1 LLSHLIG
8 DTLNI
13 LFETLYNYAVKQ
25 YVRDLHETKC
35 RVFLFMGH
43 TIHCNVTWLHYVVG
57 LIERAWWRW
66 CRWWSRVD
74 GCTWTA
80 VRRTARPVSLLSPS
94 TVVTRDSRSSKS
106 GRRTFQST
114 SFSQI
119 QCWNRS
125 RAGRFQ
131 HVPSPGN
138 GIHGTDLVN
147 MAPLSEWVCLEI
159 CHMYT
164 GVFLYTPCIKNRTR
178 CYFIVYLWSGNDE
191 LHENC
196 TGSVARSEYGI
207 NVYGF
212 SAIICWYCHNTK

>member
-1 LLSHLIG
+1 
-8 DTLNI
+8 
-13 LFETLYNYAVKQ
+13 
-25 YVRDLHETKC
+25 
-35 RVFLFMGH
+35 M
-43 TIHCNVTWLHYVVG
+43 
-57 LIERAWWRW
+57 
-66 CRWWSRVD
+66 D

-147 MAPLSEWVCLEI
+147 MAPLSE
-159 CHMYT
+159 
-164 GVFLYTPCIKNRTR
+164 
-178 CYFIVYLWSGNDE
+178 
-191 LHENC
+191 
-196 TGSVARSEYGI
+196 
-207 NVYGF
+207 
-212 SAIICWYCHNTK
+212 